1 VVEEPIVEWVAVGD
15 ATPPMGERLLLIF
28 SAAGDPADGQ
38 GAGHSEIC
46 FGYWTGE
53 RFRATRAD
61 FPHSMTV
68 EATHYARLPRLPAA
82 VTLAPR
88 DEFEPDVRE

>member
-1 VVEEPIVEWVAVGD
+1 VVGEPIVEWVAVGD
-15 ATPPMGERLLLIF
+15 ATPPTRERLLLIF
-28 SAAGDPADGQ
+28 SADGQ

>member
-1 VVEEPIVEWVAVGD
+1 MVEEPIVEWVAVGD

-53 RFRATRAD
+53 RFRATEVVVG
-61 FPHSMTV
+61 H
-68 EATHYARLPRLPAA
+68 RLR
-82 VTLAPR
+82 
-88 DEFEPDVRE
+88 